1 MKKSFLIISIL
12 LSIFLFSCGS
22 KSYSGATKQ
31 ASYREVDGAVNLKS
45 TKMVM
50 TDEAVVENAVFQT
63 EASTLEVEQSY
74 EQGRKLIKNGN
85 VSLGVE
91 SFNNIENIVLVYAQ
105 NYNGYVTNTFM
116 SDSYYSATIKVPSQN
131 FDLAMNN
138 VGVIG
143 KVKSRSQN
151 ASDVTD
157 TYYDLESRIESK
169 KILKDKL
176 ENYLKQASSISELME
191 IERELNNVISELE
204 AMQGRMKRLSNQI
217 DYSTINIDISL
228 PTGVNENGFV
238 WPDLKEKFRRLGRDV
253 VDFFAGFVVLI
264 CYIAIYGLP
273 IIILL
278 AFLFWLLFGKI
289 GLLVKL
295 YNLIKRKK

>member
-1 MKKSFLIISIL
+1 MKKSFLIISTL

-116 SDSYYSATIKVPSQN
+116 SDNYYSATIKVPSQN

-151 ASDVTD
+151 ASDVTE